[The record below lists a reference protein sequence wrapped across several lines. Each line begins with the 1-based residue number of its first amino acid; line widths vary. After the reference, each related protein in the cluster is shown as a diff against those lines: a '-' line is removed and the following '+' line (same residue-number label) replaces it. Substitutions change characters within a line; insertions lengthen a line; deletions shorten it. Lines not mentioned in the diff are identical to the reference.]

1 MAKDLGIPRH
11 AFWLRWLKRSLRLGA
26 IYDLV
31 FAGMMVFAPHMATQF
46 LDLRPPE
53 EPYYL
58 WLIAV
63 FLFMLAGIYFL
74 AAYDP
79 EAYRGNVDIAVVGRT
94 LGFVAMAAGAWGRPE
109 MWGLW
114 VLAFGDLFFAAAH
127 FVCWIPVRR

>member
-11 AFWLRWLKRSLRLGA
+11 AFWLRWLKISLRAGA

-31 FAGMMVFAPHMATQF
+31 FAAMMVFAPHLATQF
-46 LDLRPPE
+46 LDLQPPG

-63 FLFMLAGIYFL
+63 FLVMLSGFYAL

-79 EAYRGNVDIAVVGRT
+79 EAYRGNVDIAVIGRF

-114 VLAFGDLFFAAAH
+114 VLAGADLVFSIAH
-127 FVCWIPVRR
+127 FVCWIPIRR